1 VTFVIPGLSV
11 VHQAVLERQLRYGS
25 VARVETVAAV
35 SGSMVALVMA
45 ASGGGVW
52 SLVGQVLVTAAM
64 GTALFWIV
72 SAWRPRRLFQIRTAL
87 AAGAF
92 GVGLTTFNV
101 TNYASRN
108 ADYFLIGRS
117 LGPEQLGF
125 YTLAYRL
132 MLIPLQMVTSV
143 VNRVMFPRLSMMQDD
158 HDTFARVYL
167 SGVAA
172 TAFAAFPIA
181 LGLAATAPRL
191 IPVVLGSGWGPAIP
205 VAIILSFVG
214 VIQSVG
220 ASVGPVFLAT
230 GAVKALARWGAVSS
244 VVVVAAFF
252 LGLPW
257 GIVGVA
263 TAYLVASLLLLYPSF
278 SIALRPIGV
287 DPKRILEVT
296 LRPAAVALLMATVVV
311 GVSRAI
317 GDGLPDIAA
326 LTLEIGLGI
335 VVYIGLSLII
345 NREQTRLVLGRV
357 ARA

>member
-1 VTFVIPGLSV
+1 
-11 VHQAVLERQLRYGS
+11 
-25 VARVETVAAV
+25 
-35 SGSMVALVMA
+35 M
-45 ASGGGVW
+45 
-52 SLVGQVLVTAAM
+52 
-64 GTALFWIV
+64 
-72 SAWRPRRLFQIRTAL
+72 
-87 AAGAF
+87 
-92 GVGLTTFNV
+92 
-101 TNYASRN
+101 
-108 ADYFLIGRS
+108 
-117 LGPEQLGF
+117 
-125 YTLAYRL
+125 
-132 MLIPLQMVTSV
+132 
-143 VNRVMFPRLSMMQDD
+143 
-158 HDTFARVYL
+158 
-167 SGVAA
+167 
-172 TAFAAFPIA
+172 
-181 LGLAATAPRL
+181 
-191 IPVVLGSGWGPAIP
+191 
-205 VAIILSFVG
+205 
-214 VIQSVG
+214 
-220 ASVGPVFLAT
+220 GPVFLAT